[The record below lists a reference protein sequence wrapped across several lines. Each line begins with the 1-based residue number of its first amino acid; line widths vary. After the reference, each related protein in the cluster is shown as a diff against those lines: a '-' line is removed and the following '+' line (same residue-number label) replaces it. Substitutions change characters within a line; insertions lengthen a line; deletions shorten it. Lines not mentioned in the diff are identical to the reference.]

1 MSPARDC
8 HDLARRIADGL
19 RLMADILEDPTDMN
33 DATERVE
40 QRPSEAPIEPL
51 AAAEPEPRTGP
62 PVEPVEAPAERRSPR
77 QLLLKITAEQFDLA
91 ASLSPEEF
99 KTAFNNGVRAVLD
112 MQAAKAVEVA
122 PQSGAGLLQAT
133 E

>member
-51 AAAEPEPRTGP
+51 AAAEPEPRAGP
-62 PVEPVEAPAERRSPR
+62 PAAPVAAPAERRSPR
-77 QLLLKITAEQFDLA
+77 QLLLKRTAAQFALC
-91 ASLSPEEF
+91 ASPSAGEF
-99 KTAFNNGVRAVLD
+99 ETAFNNGV
-112 MQAAKAVEVA
+112 
-122 PQSGAGLLQAT
+122 
-133 E
+133 